1 MKNLMVVFCSLGE
14 GEPNRNKVRLDT
26 PMASREDISAM
37 RRQYGEAGLLES
49 ALPKDPIELFNS
61 WLLEAAANEIVVEAN
76 AMVLSTAIDNQ
87 PSSRTVLL
95 KDLTKDGFTFFT
107 NYESRK
113 AKQIS
118 ANENVSLLFPW
129 YPMERQVI
137 VIGTATKIAKSESE
151 KYFSSRPRG
160 SQIGAWASMQSAELV
175 SREELEMKYAEYEKK
190 WPEGTEVPKPE
201 HWGGYVVLPTSIEFW
216 QGRYSRLHDR
226 IRYVRSE
233 NNDWQI
239 KRIYP

>member
-1 MKNLMVVFCSLGE
+1 
-14 GEPNRNKVRLDT
+14 
-26 PMASREDISAM
+26 MASREDISAM

-49 ALPKDPIELFNS
+49 ALPKDPVELFNT
-61 WLLEAAANEIVVEAN
+61 WLLEAAANEVVVEAN
-76 AMVLSTAIDNQ
+76 AMVLSTAVDNQ

-107 NYESRK
+107 NYGSRK

-118 ANENVSLLFPW
+118 SNANVSLLFPW

-137 VIGTATKIAKSESE
+137 VIGTANKISKSESE
-151 KYFSSRPRG
+151 KYFASRPRG
-160 SQIGAWASMQSAELV
+160 SQIGAWASMQSEELS
-175 SREELEMKYAEYEKK
+175 SREELENKYAEFEKK
-190 WPEGTEVPKPE
+190 WPEGTEVPMPE
-201 HWGGYVVLPTSIEFW
+201 HWGGYVVSPTSIEFW

>member
-1 MKNLMVVFCSLGE
+1 
-14 GEPNRNKVRLDT
+14 
-26 PMASREDISAM
+26 MASREDISAM
-37 RRQYGEAGLLES
+37 RRQYGEAGLVES
-49 ALPKDPIELFNS
+49 ALPKDPVELFNT
-61 WLLEAAANEIVVEAN
+61 WLLEAAANEVVVEAN
-76 AMVLSTAIDNQ
+76 AMVLSTAVDNQ

-107 NYESRK
+107 NYGSRK

-118 ANENVSLLFPW
+118 GNSNVSLLFPW

-137 VIGTATKIAKSESE
+137 VIGTANKISKSESE
-151 KYFSSRPRG
+151 KYFASRPRG
-160 SQIGAWASMQSAELV
+160 SQIGAWASMQSEELS
-175 SREELEMKYAEYEKK
+175 SREELESKYAEFEKK
-190 WPEGTEVPKPE
+190 WPEGTEVPMPA
-201 HWGGYVVLPTSIEFW
+201 HWGGYVVSPTSIEFW